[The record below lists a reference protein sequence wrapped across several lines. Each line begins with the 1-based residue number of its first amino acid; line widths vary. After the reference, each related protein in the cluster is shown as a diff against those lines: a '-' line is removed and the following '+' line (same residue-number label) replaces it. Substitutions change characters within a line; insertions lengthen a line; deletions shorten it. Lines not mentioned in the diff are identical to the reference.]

1 MSARRPRRE
10 RTGEWFAELPE
21 GFEGVESE
29 EDFTLESHDLR
40 FMWDYGVVV
49 PLWVSGQ
56 GLVPDDKE
64 WLRRALGLRYPLVSD
79 LRASGEA
86 MEMLDANPGMRTDQ
100 AYAELDRRARTLVER
115 VREELGPDFTVTYVP
130 W

>member
-1 MSARRPRRE
+1 MSARRPRRK
-10 RTGEWFAELPE
+10 RTGQWVAEAPDV
-21 GFEGVESE
+21 FESE
-29 EDFTLESHDLR
+29 EDFTLESQELR

-49 PLWVSGQ
+49 PLWVSGS

-79 LRASGEA
+79 LRAWGEA
-86 MEMLDANPGMRTDQ
+86 MNMLDANPGMRTDQ
-100 AYAELDRRARTLVER
+100 AYAELDRRARLLVER
-115 VREELGPDFTVTYVP
+115 VREALGPDFTVTYKP